1 MMSKIIAI
9 IIVLVLVYLSIKPKR
24 SVYKGVKSYQF
35 SRFIN
40 KLLNQMKG
48 NGSIFIENE
57 EEKKCIVITRFI
69 DEERIM
75 VNVVLPIAAWSL
87 QYVKIFQDI
96 LKSEDIKYTS
106 MDAVGEAK
114 SFLKGYVVVP
124 NLPDIERVVEV
135 AKLAVKVIDLQAD
148 ASFTLRFVSNEQ
160 AN

>member
-1 MMSKIIAI
+1 MSKIIAI
-9 IIVLVLVYLSIKPKR
+9 IIVFVLVYLSIKPKR

-35 SRFIN
+35 SKYIN
-40 KLLNQMKG
+40 KLLNQTKD
-48 NGSIFIENE
+48 NGSIFIENKVE
-57 EEKKCIVITRFI
+57 NKCIVITRFI

-96 LKSEDIKYTS
+96 LKSENIQYTS
-106 MDAVGEAK
+106 MDASDEAK

-124 NLPDIERVVEV
+124 NLPNVERVVEV
-135 AKLAVKVIDLQAD
+135 AKLAVKVIGLQAD